1 MGNIDGF
8 CRVDSP
14 LQISSMFPIKNLS
27 TFRVMDQ
34 NVQPYPLDSLK
45 QYFQDR
51 SQQLQSGVFK
61 SANTLSQQTNT
72 LLMNM
77 TNIVF
82 D

>member
-1 MGNIDGF
+1 MN
-8 CRVDSP
+8 
-14 LQISSMFPIKNLS
+14 
-27 TFRVMDQ
+27 Q
-34 NVQPYPLDSLK
+34 NVQPYQLDSLK